1 MSSEPFSF
9 LFKTPLGKKL
19 AIDSWTALL
28 VAFIFAIL
36 LGYAGMVLLRRF
48 IPMDVS
54 SDAEEIF
61 RKIQIGTSCYVALAQ
76 GANDVANAI
85 GPLAVIYFIV
95 NTGSVGAKVPVPVFL
110 LLFGG
115 LGIACGISMA
125 GYRVSDIDV
134 WLLSDLN
141 DKRRMEAL
149 CVYPLFHYF

>member
-1 MSSEPFSF
+1 MSSAPFSF

-61 RKIQIGTSCYVALAQ
+61 GKIQ
-76 GANDVANAI
+76 N
-85 GPLAVIYFIV
+85 
-95 NTGSVGAKVPVPVFL
+95 
-110 LLFGG
+110 
-115 LGIACGISMA
+115 
-125 GYRVSDIDV
+125 GYHR
-134 WLLSDLN
+134 
-141 DKRRMEAL
+141 
-149 CVYPLFHYF
+149 H